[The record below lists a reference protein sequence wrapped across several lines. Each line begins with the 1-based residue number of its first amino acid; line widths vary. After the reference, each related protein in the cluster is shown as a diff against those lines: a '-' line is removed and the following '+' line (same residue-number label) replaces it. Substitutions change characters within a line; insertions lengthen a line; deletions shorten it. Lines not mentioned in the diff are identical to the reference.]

1 MKENHARPGRRSIL
15 TVKRASDGSNRDLDL
30 KAKRRYDKEG
40 HESVLKIREYSV
52 PVREFEYLG

>member
-1 MKENHARPGRRSIL
+1 MLTANRS
-15 TVKRASDGSNRDLDL
+15 SDGSNRDLDL

-52 PVREFEYLG
+52 PVREFEYIG